1 MQVAPKLSAGMTS
14 MQHLRTSTTVP
25 AHGGAER
32 NQPWGGAAAPRPQ
45 GLRGLGGELR
55 VLPLRRERSRGLRHR
70 HVASLSRARS
80 SSAWSRAVAASA
92 CASASACLRAA
103 TSFAALASSRSRIAL
118 SLASTSRCC
127 GGGGR

>member
-32 NQPWGGAAAPRPQ
+32 IQPWGGAAAPRPQ
-45 GLRGLGGELR
+45 GLHGLGGELR
-55 VLPLRRERSRGLRHR
+55 VLPLRRERSRGLRR
-70 HVASLSRARS
+70 RRGLALAGALELV
-80 SSAWSRAVAASA
+80 
-92 CASASACLRAA
+92 RAA